1 MFSRRNLLAC
11 LFAAPAVVA
20 IDSLMPLR
28 GIKLNPIIRLQSWP
42 FGTEAVGEWWAHE
55 GPLSG
60 IARIEEA
67 MRDQMGRCFWQ
78 SVERGPGVNM
88 DNLLGQGFG
97 GLSTAGSTEREG
109 CFHTAPE
116 DSILDS
122 ILDMPLAGRSESA
135 SRFGVAHGVP
145 RNDPPLVSFDEY
157 LKKVNEAF
165 EKSNLFRKYSE
176 IDGYRFVDWWSASE
190 GPHPDLGLQ
199 LVKKHKEHAENLRL
213 RHDRL
218 HRPPHGTMSSRIRTI
233 LQERVPSD
241 LRRRTNATA

>member
-67 MRDQMGRCFWQ
+67 IRDQMGRCFWQ
-78 SVERGPGVNM
+78 SVERGPGLNM
-88 DNLLGQGFG
+88 DNLLRQGFG

-145 RNDPPLVSFDEY
+145 RTDPPLRAPEEIAKREAEMRKFWNNNFRVSP
-157 LKKVNEAF
+157 
-165 EKSNLFRKYSE
+165 
-176 IDGYRFVDWWSASE
+176 DGHLYRE
-190 GPHPDLGLQ
+190 GPYNRNGEYTDWYAKAHASNTDLLCS
-199 LVKKHKEHAENLRL
+199 EHARIHRL
-213 RHDRL
+213 
-218 HRPPHGTMSSRIRTI
+218 PHGETSSQMRTI
-233 LQERVPSD
+233 LQERVPSH

>member
-60 IARIEEA
+60 IAHIEEA

-78 SVERGPGVNM
+78 SVERGPARAM
-88 DNLLGQGFG
+88 AD
-97 GLSTAGSTEREG
+97 
-109 CFHTAPE
+109 HTTPE
-116 DSILDS
+116 DA

-135 SRFGVAHGVP
+135 SRFGVAHG
-145 RNDPPLVSFDEY
+145 
-157 LKKVNEAF
+157 
-165 EKSNLFRKYSE
+165 E
-176 IDGYRFVDWWSASE
+176 IGRSV
-190 GPHPDLGLQ
+190 
-199 LVKKHKEHAENLRL
+199 V
-213 RHDRL
+213 
-218 HRPPHGTMSSRIRTI
+218 
-233 LQERVPSD
+233 
-241 LRRRTNATA
+241 